1 MESFVT
7 SIQPAAHYSTSITN
21 HHRLFQV
28 FHNVA
33 LRYTALKSSLV
44 PSQQDQMELKAQM
57 DQYLSTIGAYPP
69 CNTIEQRVDRGAQY
83 ASVTPFEMPPDDIG
97 PNEAIDQASQL
108 ATWFSSSQQ
117 MMGWLDSDQFQ
128 L

>member
-1 MESFVT
+1 MT
-7 SIQPAAHYSTSITN
+7 SIEPAACYSTSIAN

-28 FHNVA
+28 FHSVA
-33 LRYTALKSSLV
+33 LRYTALKSSLT
-44 PSQQDQMELKAQM
+44 PSQQDQIELKAQM

-69 CNTIEQRVDRGAQY
+69 CNTVEQRVDRGAQY
-83 ASVTPFEMPPDDIG
+83 ASVASFEMPSDDIG
-97 PNEAIDQASQL
+97 ANEAIDQASQL

-117 MMGWLDSDQFQ
+117 MMGWLESEQFP